1 MVGVR
6 MISVRD
12 NGDATTTYN
21 IDFTK
26 EYAVT
31 QFCEAVVS
39 ENPKEWG
46 NIYVNGEKVMEY
58 KYGRMTALGAYFKYC
73 SKPAVSG
80 WANGG
85 WSSMDYHLKVAE

>member
-46 NIYVNGEKVMEY
+46 NYLCEWRKGHGI
-58 KYGRMTALGAYFKYC
+58 
-73 SKPAVSG
+73 
-80 WANGG
+80 
-85 WSSMDYHLKVAE
+85 